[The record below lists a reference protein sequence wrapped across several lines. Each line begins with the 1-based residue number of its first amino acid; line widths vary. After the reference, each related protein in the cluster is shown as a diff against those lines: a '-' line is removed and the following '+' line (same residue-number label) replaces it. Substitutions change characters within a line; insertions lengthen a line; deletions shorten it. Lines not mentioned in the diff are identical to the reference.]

1 MLRIKEIN
9 VGNLQE
15 KKVNAIFW
23 RITLT
28 RKQQIASAECQLM
41 YIADNGT
48 QTNAFEDFSIE
59 IPNDVLQQWG
69 SDDSVIDNHI
79 LTYSPLFEKDPNFD

>member
-23 RITLT
+23 SITLT
-28 RKQQIASAECQLM
+28 RKQEIATAQCELLFVDQ
-41 YIADNGT
+41 NGGS
-48 QTNAFEDFSIE
+48 QNRDESFSME
-59 IPNDVLQQWG
+59 IPNSVLQQWG
-69 SDDSVIDNHI
+69 ADDSVIDTHI
-79 LTYSPLFEKDPNFD
+79 LTYSPLFEKDINFD